1 MDLLEE
7 PVADPAIVSGF
18 DGAAD
23 HYPRRRTTGSATQR
37 RARCTRR
44 GGNDQHAGR
53 GRGRADDALTA
64 FEATWAREIEEK
76 AEAEASAVAQKKAK
90 AEEELDKFYD
100 ERTDKKA
107 QRAATNRE
115 HEQAQVADTE
125 RLARESSS
133 GNPFARIVAL
143 VDTQVSEKASE
154 GPDVSRMRR
163 CSSSSKTTRRR
174 PRLRDSP
181 SRRPPR
187 LARHAGD
194 AAGGACSSVLPR
206 GTSRAATTR
215 GDI

>member
-7 PVADPAIVSGF
+7 PVADPAIVSVF

-23 HYPRRRTTGSATQR
+23 HYPEAAHDGLGDAATGQMHSAWQNPMTS
-37 RARCTRR
+37 TP
-44 GGNDQHAGR
+44 GAG
-53 GRGRADDALTA
+53 AAAPSDALTA

-154 GPDVSRMRR
+154 GPDVSRMRALLIQL
-163 CSSSSKTTRRR
+163 KN
-174 PRLRDSP
+174 D
-181 SRRPPR
+181 PPPP
-187 LARHAGD
+187 A
-194 AAGGACSSVLPR
+194 
-206 GTSRAATTR
+206 TS
-215 GDI
+215 